1 MALPGRQHGRLWL
14 EFVRHS
20 GQTAIA
26 RQRSSPPLQVFGL
39 QRLPGSGGAYLQ
51 IVNPGGGLFGGDTA
65 EVVVS
70 VQEGA
75 HVYLTTQ
82 AATKVYPAEHGH
94 VSYQRTQLQVGP
106 QAILEYFPLPLIP
119 FARAAYAQ
127 ETSIEVDPGGIGMIA
142 DVLAPGRAA
151 RGEYFGYRMLRSRME
166 GWVAGELALSEQML
180 LEPHRHDYGG
190 LGLLE
195 GRTHL
200 ATLAVLTSRS
210 LGPLIAAWNQRLAAI
225 CGEHGGI
232 SELAYG
238 GLMVRLLG
246 HTNQEVLRWLDIVH
260 RWVREEGL
268 GLPPLHLYRP
278 FE

>member
-14 EFVRHS
+14 EFIRHN

-26 RQRSSPPLQVFGL
+26 RQRSAPPLQVFGL
-39 QRLPGSGGAYLQ
+39 HRLPGSGGAYLQ
-51 IVNPGGGLFGGDTA
+51 MVNPGGGLLEGDTA
-65 EVVVS
+65 QVVVS
-70 VQEGA
+70 VHEGA
-75 HVYLTTQ
+75 HVYLTSQ

-94 VSYQRTQLQVGP
+94 VSYQRTQLHLGP

-119 FARAAYAQ
+119 FARAAYVQ
-127 ETSIEVDPGGIGMIA
+127 ETSIQVDSGGICIIA
-142 DVLAPGRAA
+142 DVLAPGRTA
-151 RGEYFGYRMLRSRME
+151 RGECWAYRMVRSRTE
-166 GWVAGELALSEQML
+166 GWVAGELALSEQRL
-180 LEPHRHDYGG
+180 LEPRRHAYGG

-200 ATLAVLTSRS
+200 ATLAVLTTRP
-210 LGPLIAAWNQRLAAI
+210 LGPSIAAWNQRLAAI

-232 SELAYG
+232 SQLAYG

-246 HTNQEVLRWLDIVH
+246 HTNQQVLRWLDVVH
-260 RWVREEGL
+260 RWIREEGL